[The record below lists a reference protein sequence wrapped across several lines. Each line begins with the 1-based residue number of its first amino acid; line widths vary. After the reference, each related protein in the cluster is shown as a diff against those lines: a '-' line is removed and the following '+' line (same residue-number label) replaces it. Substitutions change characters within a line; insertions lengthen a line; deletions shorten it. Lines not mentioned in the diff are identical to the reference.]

1 MKKRNIAILAALTLL
16 CGCSGNTGSTSS
28 QPESV
33 PATVEESAP
42 DQTSVENSSA
52 PAGVGN
58 ADDVAGSDSI
68 TTPAPES
75 TTATGVSL
83 GAGDW
88 TEYDSTFKL
97 NGTWC
102 TPEELPLTRTEYQLP
117 DKWSDK
123 HVTYKARNG
132 TLYLIAT
139 DVIYQKPCPP
149 EVWYINLATGEER
162 HVYTGSVFD
171 NIVYTGEKYVAFT
184 RPGTISDELF
194 VVSAQTGNTV
204 YHGDCT
210 RGNYSLSPYLTS
222 HVIYDTMYI
231 GGEYTLQDFGKTV
244 DAIFTLD
251 LLTGAIGLFGI
262 NMSNPAYGSANL
274 CWDEGGIKANLMGET
289 ATPYAYI
296 GDKIVTSEMEGS
308 YYTTT
313 KIENYTDILGS
324 KYQLYWTDHE
334 AFHESTESDQHFIGE
349 TGYSISS
356 YDFHITKDYIF
367 TALLN
372 PAGGDFPYMLIGKYD
387 IKSDTARAALISVPD
402 SGSTYT
408 YADSYATYIVNYS
421 TRKITMFRAGDNS

>member
-1 MKKRNIAILAALTLL
+1 MRKRNIAIFAALTLL
-16 CGCSGNTGSTSS
+16 CGCSGNTESTSS

-33 PATVEESAP
+33 PATVEESTP
-42 DQTSVENSSA
+42 EQTSGVDSSA
-52 PAGVGN
+52 PAGVTVP
-58 ADDVAGSDSI
+58 AQDS
-68 TTPAPES
+68 TTP
-75 TTATGVSL
+75 GVSL
-83 GAGDW
+83 GTGDW
-88 TEYDSTFKL
+88 TEYDSVFKL

-102 TPEELPLTRTEYQLP
+102 ALEELPLTRTEYQLP

-194 VVSAQTGNTV
+194 VVSAQTGNNV

-210 RGNYSLSPYLTS
+210 RGNYSLSPYLNS

-231 GGEYTLQDFGKTV
+231 GGEYTLQVFGKTV

-251 LLTGAIGLFGI
+251 LLTGTIDLFGI

-274 CWDEGGIKANLMGET
+274 CWDEGGIKTNLMGET
-289 ATPYAYI
+289 ATPYAHI

-334 AFHESTESDQHFIGE
+334 AFHESNESDQHFVGE

-372 PAGGDFPYMLIGKYD
+372 PAGGDFPYMLIGQYD
-387 IKSDTARAALISVPD
+387 VESDTARAALISTPD

-408 YADSYATYIVNYS
+408 YADNYAAYIVNYS
-421 TRKITMFRAGDNS
+421 TRKITMFSAGDNS